1 MVEKYR
7 NYIENISK
15 ETGFI
20 QSTLEKVEILIK
32 ILEWINSDEKLNSY
46 PSSILID
53 GVYGSYVLDCYR
65 CNKYEEE
72 DEYFA
77 FDDVT

>member
-1 MVEKYR
+1 MLDF
-7 NYIENISK
+7 ILSK
-15 ETGFI
+15 LYLYKWKLWYNLYKGGY
-20 QSTLEKVEILIK
+20 QLLEED
-32 ILEWINSDEKLNSY
+32 EDSDEKLNSY